1 MPVGN
6 NIQTQPGHVSAGNN
20 IQTQPGH
27 VSAGSEGGESAPNL
41 GGGGPH
47 NLGVVPCELAGK

>member
-1 MPVGN
+1 MSV
-6 NIQTQPGHVSAGNN
+6 GNN

-47 NLGVVPCELAGK
+47 NLGVVPRELAGK